1 MSEISINNMTTDKLK
16 ELLFLVSAELQDR
29 EIRDE

>member
-29 EIRDE
+29 EMQDE